1 MPVNRVLLRVV
12 EVDAVEI
19 SGRLPS
25 GTALV
30 GPTLSR
36 SRPGS
41 EHGGRLRRRRL
52 RLRSRLLGL
61 ASIYVRVV
69 IRRKLIRPGTIFR
82 LDALTVLRLG
92 RNMPGLAR
100 TIVRRLRLLLRLCHM
115 HVLHGAFSSAVRRAA
130 ARRWPPPCRRWTCEW
145 PRCPPRTVSWTESG
159 RSPRRRATSCPLPPA
174 RR

>member
-1 MPVNRVLLRVV
+1 MQYIAYIHSSACVSQHTAHHTETESPDPLPPVPGASMLSMAWYMSSIDMP
-12 EVDAVEI
+12 
-19 SGRLPS
+19 
-25 GTALV
+25 
-30 GPTLSR
+30 PTLSR
-36 SRPGS
+36 SRIGSGTTLSGSRPGS

-82 LDALTVLRLG
+82 LDALTILRLG

-130 ARRWPPPCRRWTCEW
+130 ARR
-145 PRCPPRTVSWTESG
+145 
-159 RSPRRRATSCPLPPA
+159 
-174 RR
+174 